1 MADLVGSVT
10 REIEALPPA
19 VALSGLAATTITLA
33 ERLEVAS
40 PRDAAPLGRELRESL
55 AKLQAMAN
63 ESATEEV
70 DPLDKLLGGRPH
82 LRVAG
87 A

>member
-1 MADLVGSVT
+1 MADLVGAVT

-19 VALSGLAATTITLA
+19 VAQSGLAAATITLA
-33 ERLEVAS
+33 ERLEAAS
-40 PRDAAPLGRELRESL
+40 PRDAAPLGREIRESL
-55 AKLQAMAN
+55 AKLAAMAA

-70 DPLDKLLGGRPH
+70 DPLEQLLGGKPH